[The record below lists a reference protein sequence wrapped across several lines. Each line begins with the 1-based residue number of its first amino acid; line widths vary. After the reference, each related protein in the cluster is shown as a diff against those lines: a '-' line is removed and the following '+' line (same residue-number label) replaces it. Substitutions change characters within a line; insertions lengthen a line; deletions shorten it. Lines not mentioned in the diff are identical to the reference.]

1 MTRTLRMHAEHD
13 RQQRLE
19 YVFLFI
25 YIINNNHMTMFTYI
39 YIYLQQSSCL
49 TQHRDRLLREL
60 FILSNQ
66 HTNDDQF
73 LAFMENGEKL
83 DNEKLNLFLEQHKL

>member
-19 YVFLFI
+19 YVL
-25 YIINNNHMTMFTYI
+25 YIINNPHDNETYI
-39 YIYLQQSSCL
+39 YIHTTTTYSCL

-83 DNEKLNLFLEQHKL
+83 DNEKLNLFLEQHKP